1 MAFENYKFPFPE
13 AKQLLI
19 NLTRDGLPSDLKNSA
34 DLLVNLHLDE
44 GTFPMSDMSDDDQK
58 DLYKLIE
65 NGASTEEVKSKLTLE
80 NTGTPEGIFRVMV
93 RTHLNKTGAGQVSM
107 GVPAKRK
114 TRSPRVLNYTDTVN
128 VSKATETDIIIGWL
142 KFALENRDSNKPELY
157 YDDRAINALE
167 ALLYKLKRDGTI
179 LSKWVSANTLE
190 RELNADRGWC
200 GIVLGIITGLNY
212 LRSENWIEL
221 RDKSFKNDLTYMQ
234 IDSMIKDCQDKI
246 CGYGYALSGSF
257 FGDLGSPYFVKDDVH
272 VRDGIN
278 ALFENLSSSEKRV
291 EVLIKSAQNIG
302 VKPRV
307 LDKILYLGG
316 SGNYYLIGQKLNNSR
331 SIKMK
336 FIEGLKTM

>member
-1 MAFENYKFPFPE
+1 MNYKFPFKE

-19 NLTRDGLPSDLKNSA
+19 ELTREGLPHNLKNSTE
-34 DLLVNLHLDE
+34 LIVNLHLDE
-44 GTFPMSDMSDDDQK
+44 ETFPMINMSEEDQK
-58 DLYKLIE
+58 GLCELIE
-65 NGASTEEVKSKLTLE
+65 NGASLKEVKSKLTFE
-80 NTGTPEGIFRVMV
+80 KTKTPEGIFRVMV
-93 RTHLNKTGAGQVSM
+93 RTHLNKTGSGQVSM

-114 TRSPRVLNYTDTVN
+114 TLSPRILNYTDTVD
-128 VSKATETDIIIGWL
+128 VLKATETDIIIGWL
-142 KFALENRDSNKPELY
+142 KFASENRDSNKPEVY

-167 ALLYKLKRDGTI
+167 ALLEKLKRDGTI
-179 LSKWVSANTLE
+179 LSKGVSANTLE

-272 VRDGIN
+272 VKDGVN
-278 ALFENLSSSEKRV
+278 ALYGGLNSEETRV
-291 EVLIKSAQNIG
+291 KALINSAQNIG
-302 VKPRV
+302 IKPRV

-316 SGNYYLIGQKLNNSR
+316 SGNFYLIGQKLNNSR
-331 SIKMK
+331 SIKTK
-336 FIEGLKTM
+336 FIEGLKSM